1 MASRAISVTLGG
13 TISEGKFHA
22 TSKSIG
28 DPTVTAAAIADAT
41 ALSAAMAVLVA
52 DAAAPTQA
60 HVTTANNALTSY
72 LALKLAYETAVQGSV
87 SADGV
92 FIWNTTNANT
102 SNKVWSLVTHVLQM
116 LRNLGTL
123 LQ

>member
-1 MASRAISVTLGG
+1 MAARAISVTLQAAAND
-13 TISEGKFHA
+13 GKFHA
-22 TSKSIG
+22 LSKSIA

-52 DAAAPTQA
+52 DAALPTQA
-60 HVTTANNALTSY
+60 HVTTANNALTSF
-72 LALKLAYETAVQGSV
+72 LAAKLVYETAVQASV

-92 FIWNTTNANT
+92 FIWNTTTVNT
-102 SNKVWSLVTHVLQM
+102 SNKVWSCISHVLQM
-116 LRNLGTL
+116 LRNLGSL